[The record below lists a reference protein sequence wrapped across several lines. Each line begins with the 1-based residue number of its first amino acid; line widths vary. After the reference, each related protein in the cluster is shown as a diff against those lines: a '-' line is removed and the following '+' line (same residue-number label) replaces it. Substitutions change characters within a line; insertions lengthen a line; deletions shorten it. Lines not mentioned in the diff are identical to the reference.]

1 MPRRSARPRNAS
13 TSLISK
19 SACMRSS
26 TTRPENDAR
35 RRRAMSDRK
44 VRVDMHMHTD
54 YSRDSRQSLPVF
66 VAAAERAGLHV
77 VCVTD
82 HDTIEG
88 AVRLREMNTPL
99 RVIVGEEINTRDGE
113 VIGLFLQKAIPPGL
127 PFEETAARVRDQ
139 GGVIY
144 VPHPFSRNRMRHL
157 RRSVLER
164 SVPMVDAV
172 EVFNAREAFAADNAR
187 ALAFA
192 IRHGVAGGAGSD
204 AHRPNEIG
212 RAYVEIPDFATRDEF
227 LVSLKAGLVSGTLSG
242 IRAHLRTRYDVF
254 RRWIARA
261 SRSR

>member
-1 MPRRSARPRNAS
+1 MN
-13 TSLISK
+13 
-19 SACMRSS
+19 
-26 TTRPENDAR
+26 
-35 RRRAMSDRK
+35 DRK